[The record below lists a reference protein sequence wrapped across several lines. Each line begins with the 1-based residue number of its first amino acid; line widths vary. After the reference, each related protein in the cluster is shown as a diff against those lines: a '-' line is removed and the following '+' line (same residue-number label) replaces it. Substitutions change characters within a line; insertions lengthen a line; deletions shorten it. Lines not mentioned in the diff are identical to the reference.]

1 MKKTTS
7 FTCVGP
13 FFDSCKYSL
22 LIAEHKLRDQLQ
34 DNKRYDTKT
43 TPSRDQYKRSQRRTV
58 IMSTKK

>member
-22 LIAEHKLRDQLQ
+22 LVAELKLREQLE
-34 DNKRYDTKT
+34 DNKRYNTKT
-43 TPSRDQYKRSQRRTV
+43 TPSGDQHVEITTRTFA
-58 IMSTKK
+58 KK